1 MQPSRLRLSKNKSRE
16 RRGEEWSREEK
27 TGKVRSLDKLWFKSK
42 KKKVRKEIGDDK
54 KEEAGA
60 EGVI

>member
-42 KKKVRKEIGDDK
+42 KKKKLEKKLETIRRKRQEQ
-54 KEEAGA
+54 KE
-60 EGVI
+60 